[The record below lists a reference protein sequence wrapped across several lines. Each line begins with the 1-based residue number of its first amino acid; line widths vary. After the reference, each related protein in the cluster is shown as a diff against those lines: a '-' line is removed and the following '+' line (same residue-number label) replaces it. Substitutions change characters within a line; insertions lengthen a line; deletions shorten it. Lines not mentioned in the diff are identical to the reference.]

1 MTNVRSVTTHQLNH
15 ARILALRSQVSALNS
30 SITSSLTTL
39 AETRAEILAQ
49 KITPVSKHLRQVPY
63 QVLLE
68 YASQISRYAAKD
80 RRYVKRGPAGT
91 EEVNGADPTTQQDTQ
106 DATKEGE
113 QPVVPAFKQA
123 PFVPWPTEAIIKQG
137 ALGRIQAMVETG
149 QDPATVSFQETAT
162 SMKDEA
168 MKEEEKVNADIA
180 APDDLRNTQ
189 DVERRPTH
197 TEEKP
202 KVFGGL
208 DLYDPDDMDDE

>member
-49 KITPVSKHLRQVPY
+49 KITPITEHLRQVPY

-68 YASQISRYAAKD
+68 YAAQISRYAAKD
-80 RRYVKRGPAGT
+80 RRYVKRGAAGT

-113 QPVVPAFKQA
+113 QPVVPALKQA
-123 PFVPWPTEAIIKQG
+123 SFVPWPTEAIIKQG

-149 QDPATVSFQETAT
+149 QDPATVGFQETAN
-162 SMKDEA
+162 SIKDEA